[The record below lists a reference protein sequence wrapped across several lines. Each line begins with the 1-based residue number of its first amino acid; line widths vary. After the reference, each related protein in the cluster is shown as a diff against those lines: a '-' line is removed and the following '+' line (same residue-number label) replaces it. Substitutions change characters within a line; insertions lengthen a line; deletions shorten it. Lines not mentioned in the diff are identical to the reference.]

1 VFVIAFPFEDQGL
14 ARRNTIDPILTD
26 LRTQVM
32 NRLRGLP
39 PLPPR
44 DQTGDRPMRPR
55 IRQGREVLIRTPGD
69 LTVRGVIEDV
79 GSAGL
84 FVRCELLAEVGER
97 AWISLVD
104 DAGTIT
110 DEVPARVMWTRHLA
124 SIGGVG
130 MGLAFEVKDPTT
142 ERRAIELVLAALE

>member
-1 VFVIAFPFEDQGL
+1 L

-32 NRLRGLP
+32 IRLRGLP

-44 DQTGDRPMRPR
+44 DQTGDRPMRAR
-55 IRQGREVLIRTPGD
+55 IRAGRQVRIRTPGD
-69 LTVRGVIEDV
+69 LSLVGHIEDV
-79 GSAGL
+79 GTAGL

-97 AWISLVD
+97 AWVALVAD
-104 DAGTIT
+104 DGTVGE
-110 DEVPARVMWTRHLA
+110 EVPARVMWTRHLA

-130 MGLAFEVKDPTT
+130 MGLAFEVKDPAG
-142 ERRAIELVLAALE
+142 ERRAIELVLGALE

>member
-1 VFVIAFPFEDQGL
+1 MIAFPFEDQGL
-14 ARRNTIDPILTD
+14 ARRNTIDPILSD
-26 LRTQVM
+26 LRAQVM

-55 IRQGREVLIRTPGD
+55 IRAGRVVKIRTAGD
-69 LTVRGVIEDV
+69 LTVTGHIEDV
-79 GSAGL
+79 GTAGL

-97 AWISLVD
+97 AWIALVRD
-104 DAGTIT
+104 DGSVS
-110 DEVPARVMWTRHLA
+110 DEVAARVMWTRHLG

-130 MGLAFEVKDPTT
+130 MGLAFEVKDPAA
-142 ERRAIELVLAALE
+142 ERRAIEVVLGALD